1 MSVLRRFPRWARI
14 LLLGLN
20 LTASLAVLIH
30 WWLQVWPNLE
40 ASWVLGAA
48 VAAIAVPAT
57 AWLTRRLD
65 ERQEHVA
72 QRAAEH
78 TAQHLAEHH
87 AVTRTHIAEQFAQH
101 ATAQNDRFDV
111 LTNQIA
117 AVAARLDQQGG
128 EQV

>member
-20 LTASLAVLIH
+20 LAASLAVLIH

-40 ASWVLGAA
+40 ASWVLGAV
-48 VAAIAVPAT
+48 VAAVAVPAT
-57 AWLTRRLD
+57 GWLTRRLD
-65 ERQEHVA
+65 AHQERVA

-78 TAQHLAEHH
+78 TATQLAEHH
-87 AVTRTHIAEQFAQH
+87 EVTRTHVAEQLALH
-101 ATAQNDRFDV
+101 AAAQNDRFDV

-128 EQV
+128 AQ